1 MRLTNHLQLQ
11 YVATSLR
18 RSSIL
23 LVLPAFLALQGCAEK
38 QVRVR
43 PWAAAI
49 AIRPNLP
56 GPSVDTQPDSLAAA
70 APDLSLELPSLPSP
84 LSLNKQPVRPRVP
97 APLAPEA
104 AESRKPPAPSLE
116 PELSPQEIAA
126 AQQQLNEST
135 AVAKKNLDAARGH
148 SLNPTQ
154 ADLTSKVSAFLQE
167 SKQAVREGD
176 WTRAKN
182 LAKKAEVLSQELA
195 ASL

>member
-1 MRLTNHLQLQ
+1 MKLTNHLQLPRPAKRFYRLQ
-11 YVATSLR
+11 
-18 RSSIL
+18 
-23 LVLPAFLALQGCAEK
+23 PAFLVVVAVLLQGCAER

-56 GPSVDTQPDSLAAA
+56 GPAPDTQPDSLAA
-70 APDLSLELPSLPSP
+70 PDRSLELPSLPSP

-97 APLAPEA
+97 AQLAPEA

-135 AVAKKNLDAARGH
+135 AVAQKNLDAAKGR

-154 ADLTSKVSAFLQE
+154 ADLTSKVTAFLQE

-176 WTRAKN
+176 WMRAKN

>member
-1 MRLTNHLQLQ
+1 MRLTTYLQLQ
-11 YVATSLR
+11 HVAAPLR
-18 RSSIL
+18 RSRIL
-23 LVLPAFLALQGCAEK
+23 FVLPAFLALHGCAEK

-56 GPSVDTQPDSLAAA
+56 GLSSGAQPDLLAS
-70 APDLSLELPSLPSP
+70 APELSVELPSLPSP

-97 APLAPEA
+97 AQLAPEA
-104 AESRKPPAPSLE
+104 AESRKPAAPSLE

-135 AVAKKNLDAARGH
+135 AIAQKNLTAAKGR

-154 ADLTSKVSAFLQE
+154 ADLTSKVTAFLQE
-167 SKQAVREGD
+167 SKEAVREGD